1 MPRSEALKRSQAK
14 YEQSEKRKNSYKMFA
29 IKLFRS
35 TDEDIIKHL
44 EQQSNKADYIRKLIR
59 KDMEENNND
68 ETGT

>member
-35 TDEDIIKHL
+35 TDGDLIEHL
-44 EQQSNKADYIRKLIR
+44 MKQENKAEYIRNLIR
-59 KDMEENNND
+59 KDMEENK
-68 ETGT
+68 